1 MDAFLREI
9 SSSKDKSSSEDSE
22 TQEINSEEEE
32 ILLEEDANYDMW
44 VYEDCCKPLNNNTT
58 GRQII
63 CDNRKCNNSYMLQ
76 CSGII
81 YEDSAYYDLDLENI
95 NFICERCREWTENF
109 IFFVIKNIFWR

>member
-9 SSSKDKSSSEDSE
+9 SSSKDKRSSEDSE
-22 TQEINSEEEE
+22 TQEIESEEEE
-32 ILLEEDANYDMW
+32 ILLEEDANYDMC

-63 CDNRKCNNSYMLQ
+63 CDNRKCNNPYMSR

-95 NFICERCREWTENF
+95 NFICERCREWTEIF
-109 IFFVIKNIFWR
+109 MFFVIKKIFWR

>member
-1 MDAFLREI
+1 
-9 SSSKDKSSSEDSE
+9 
-22 TQEINSEEEE
+22 
-32 ILLEEDANYDMW
+32 
-44 VYEDCCKPLNNNTT
+44 
-58 GRQII
+58 
-63 CDNRKCNNSYMLQ
+63 MLQ